1 MREILRSKIHRC
13 WITGANLGY
22 VGSIIIDR
30 DLMEMSDIVP
40 FEKVQVVN
48 CNNGQR
54 FETYALPGERG
65 SGTISIQGAAARLC
79 QIGDCAIIMAFEV
92 TEKEVDQRMIL
103 VDENNKFLEWI
114 EGSMY
119 AEPEPEPVAL
129 F

>member
-22 VGSIIIDR
+22 VGSILIDR

-48 CNNGQR
+48 CNNGAR

-65 SGTISIQGAAARLC
+65 SGVISVQAR
-79 QIGDCAIIMAFEV
+79 
-92 TEKEVDQRMIL
+92 RP
-103 VDENNKFLEWI
+103 
-114 EGSMY
+114 GS
-119 AEPEPEPVAL
+119 ANSETARSSWPSRSPTRKLTSA
-129 F
+129 

>member
-13 WITGANLGY
+13 WVTGANLGY

-30 DLMEMSDIVP
+30 DLMEMTDIVA
-40 FEKVQVVN
+40 FEKVQVLNVT
-48 CNNGQR
+48 NGHR
-54 FETYALPGERG
+54 WETYALPGERG
-65 SGTISIQGAAARLC
+65 GGAIAVQGAAARLC
-79 QIGDCAIIMAFEV
+79 QEGDCLIILAFEV
-92 TEKEVDQRMIL
+92 TDEKVDPRMVL

-119 AEPEPEPVAL
+119 AEPEPAGAL